1 MRSAAVM
8 PETARIPYAGM
19 ALTAAASGSDQAGA
33 QRNPS
38 PDGGE
43 RMGLRVLAVDDEAD
57 FIETLVKR
65 FTYRQIPVTPAAS
78 GPEALA
84 LLEGADY
91 DVVILDMRMP
101 GMDGLTV
108 LREIKKRHPLVE
120 VIILTGHASVEA
132 GMQGMSLGAY
142 DYVLKPVDFGELL
155 EKAYKAYERKKLN
168 ESQR

>member
-1 MRSAAVM
+1 
-8 PETARIPYAGM
+8 
-19 ALTAAASGSDQAGA
+19 
-33 QRNPS
+33 
-38 PDGGE
+38 
-43 RMGLRVLAVDDEAD
+43 MGLRVLAVDDEAD

-65 FTYRQIPVTPAAS
+65 FTYRQIPVTAAGS

-84 LLEGADY
+84 KLDEQEF

-108 LREIKKRHPLVE
+108 LKEIKKRHPLVE

-142 DYVLKPVDFGELL
+142 DYVLKPVAFGELL
-155 EKAYKAYERKKLN
+155 EKAQKAYERKKLH
-168 ESQR
+168 EARSGQA